1 MSYQLTVEKRQTYVH
16 TKVVGERTPENAIR
30 FLNDSYVACATRGL
44 SALLLEMHLS
54 GPCLTTTNI
63 FDVISNRVPDA
74 LKLRKIA
81 YVEGSVD
88 DATMPAFAVT
98 VAVNRGV
105 NVRLFPDVASAAIW
119 LSEPEPKTSSGTL
132 RMLL

>member
-1 MSYQLTVEKRQTYVH
+1 MSYQLTVERLQTYVH
-16 TKVVGERTPENAIR
+16 TKVVGERTAENAIR
-30 FLNDSYVACATRGL
+30 FLNDSYAACATRGL
-44 SALLLEMHLS
+44 GALLLEMHLS
-54 GPCLTTTNI
+54 GPCLTTTGI

-81 YVEGSVD
+81 YVEGSVG

-105 NVRLFPDVASAAIW
+105 NVRLFRDVASAATW
-119 LSEPEPKTSSGTL
+119 LSEL
-132 RMLL
+132 Y